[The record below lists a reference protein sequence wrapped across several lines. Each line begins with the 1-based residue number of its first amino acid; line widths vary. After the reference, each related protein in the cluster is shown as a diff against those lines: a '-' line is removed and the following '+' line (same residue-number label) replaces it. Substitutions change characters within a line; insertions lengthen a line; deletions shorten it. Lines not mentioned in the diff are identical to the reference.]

1 MKSIIVY
8 YSLDGNVK
16 LLSETIAQEI
26 GAELLPLKLKKAIK
40 ADSFMKY
47 FWGGK
52 QVIMKEVPELEEFNF
67 VSNDYDLII
76 LGTPVWAGSYTPA
89 LRSFLEQVDLN
100 GKKVAL
106 FCSHE
111 GGSGLTITNLK
122 NKLRNS
128 QVISSTDFLAP
139 LKKGKEAALLKA
151 RSWSKTL
158 SI

>member
-1 MKSIIVY
+1 MKAIIIY

-16 LLSETIAQEI
+16 LLSETIAAQI
-26 GAELLPLKLKKAIK
+26 GADIIPLKLKKEIRN
-40 ADSFMKY
+40 DSFMKY

-52 QVIMKEVPELEEFNF
+52 QVVMKEIPELEPIDLNLA
-67 VSNDYDLII
+67 NYDLVI

-89 LRSFLEQVDLN
+89 LRSFLEQVDLS

-111 GGSGLTITNLK
+111 GGIGLTINNLK

-128 QVISSTDFLAP
+128 EIISSTDFLAP
-139 LKKGKEAALLKA
+139 LKKGKEAALEKA
-151 RSWSKTL
+151 HSWAKTL
-158 SI
+158 NI

>member
-16 LLSETIAQEI
+16 LLSETISSEV
-26 GAELLPLKLKKAIK
+26 GADLLPLKLKKEIK
-40 ADSFMKY
+40 SDSFMKY

-52 QVIMKEVPELEEFNF
+52 QVVMKEIPELEPVDFNPE
-67 VSNDYDLII
+67 NYDLII
-76 LGTPVWAGSYTPA
+76 LGTPVWAANYTPA
-89 LRSFLEQVDLN
+89 LRSFLEKFDLS
-100 GKKVAL
+100 GKKIAL

-122 NKLRNS
+122 NKLRTS
-128 QVISSTDFLAP
+128 QIISTTDFLAP
-139 LKKGKEAALLKA
+139 LKKGKEAALEKA

-158 SI
+158 II

>member
-16 LLSETIAQEI
+16 LLSETISSEI
-26 GAELLPLKLKKAIK
+26 GADLLPLKLKKEIK
-40 ADSFMKY
+40 SDSFMKY

-52 QVIMKEVPELEEFNF
+52 QVVMKEIPELEPVDFNPE
-67 VSNDYDLII
+67 NYDLII
-76 LGTPVWAGSYTPA
+76 LGTPVWAANYTPA
-89 LRSFLEQVDLN
+89 LRSFLEKFDLS
-100 GKKVAL
+100 GKKIAL

-122 NKLRNS
+122 NKLRTS
-128 QVISSTDFLAP
+128 QIISTTDFLAP
-139 LKKGKEAALLKA
+139 LKKVKEVALEKA

-158 SI
+158 II